1 MPAKSVKQRRFMG
14 MVRAVQKG
22 EMKAPSPEIASAA
35 KDMSAKAVKEFAK
48 TKEKELPMK
57 KEETVFAGN
66 YQGPLYAPH
75 PDLVREEAPTMNTG
89 STSRA
94 AGFSGDADA
103 SGPTAGM
110 DEPLGG
116 TTKLR
121 GKGAMPKKRKYKC
134 KKRKD

>member
-1 MPAKSVKQRRFMG
+1 
-14 MVRAVQKG
+14 
-22 EMKAPSPEIASAA
+22 
-35 KDMSAKAVKEFAK
+35 MSK
-48 TKEKELPMK
+48 
-57 KEETVFAGN
+57 N
-66 YQGPLYAPH
+66 YDYPLYAPYTA
-75 PDLVREEAPTMNTG
+75 VEAFKKKQYVAEEAPTMSTG
-89 STSRA
+89 STSSA